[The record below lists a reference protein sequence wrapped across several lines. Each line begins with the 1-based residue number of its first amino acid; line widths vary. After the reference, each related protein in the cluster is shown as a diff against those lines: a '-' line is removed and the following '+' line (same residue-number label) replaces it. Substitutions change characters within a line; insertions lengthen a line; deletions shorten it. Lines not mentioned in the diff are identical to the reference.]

1 MTESSSKPHFLSQP
15 HQDLAAITPKTLRLL
30 DQLLPDIKLVIFNGR
45 SIIVDEAFDV
55 AFNASERDAVLRY
68 LTQTILERT
77 TDEFDALI
85 AEAKTTRVIHVT
97 CVRVTFRKKPAI
109 LALLN
114 DKTEHYHGISDED
127 RLHKL
132 QEAIIRINTSALV
145 GDDLRKTLDLILSGA
160 VLAFPKAGLGTIFT
174 LNGDHFEVVSSI
186 GYDEEIKRFK
196 LPVDKSFLYWETDG
210 AMDRIAIVNDI
221 QQRYNFIPVK
231 TMIGDETYLHSCMV
245 APLFYHN
252 KLYGM
257 MSIDSLQPDA
267 FSRSDIATMEFI
279 RNNVQIAITNQLTF
293 IEKSRQALT
302 DALTGLHNRHYLT
315 EQLNFVFEKAKRFDE
330 TFCLAVID
338 IDDLKKTN
346 DQHGHLMGDQVIR
359 VLGLALRQTLRHS
372 DLLVRYGGDEFVA
385 VCFTAHADQLQL
397 RFNAL
402 AKQLQDSPL
411 HSDEGDVMIR
421 FTVGI
426 AVYPIDATTPEALIA
441 LADQR
446 MYAHKHQPGGSHE

>member
-1 MTESSSKPHFLSQP
+1 MTEPSSKPHFLAQP
-15 HQDLAAITPKTLRLL
+15 HQDLAAITPKTLRVL
-30 DQLLPDIKLVIFNGR
+30 DQLLPDIKLVILEGR
-45 SIIVDEAFDV
+45 AILVDDAFDL
-55 AFNASERDAVLRY
+55 AFNNQERDAVLRY
-68 LTQTILERT
+68 LTQSIVERS
-77 TDEFDALI
+77 TDEFDAVI
-85 AEAKTTRVIHVT
+85 AESKTTRVIHIT

-109 LALLN
+109 LAFLK
-114 DKTEHYHGISDED
+114 DKTEQYHGISDAD
-127 RLHKL
+127 RLRKL
-132 QEAIIRINTSALV
+132 QEAILRINTSALV
-145 GDDLRKTLDLILSGA
+145 GDDLRKTLDLILNGA
-160 VLAFPKAGLGTIFT
+160 ILAFSKAGLGTIFT

-186 GYDEEIKRFK
+186 GYDDEIKRFK
-196 LPVDKSFLYWETDG
+196 LPIEKSFLYCETDG

-252 KLYGM
+252 TLYGM
-257 MSIDSLQPDA
+257 MSIDSLQRDA
-267 FSRSDIATMEFI
+267 FSHSDVSTMEFI

-315 EQLNFVFEKAKRFDE
+315 EQLNFVFEKAKRFEE

-338 IDDLKKTN
+338 IDDLKKIN
-346 DQHGHLMGDQVIR
+346 DRHGHLMGDQVIR

-385 VCFTAHADQLQL
+385 VCFTAQVDQLRH
-397 RFNAL
+397 RFEGL
-402 AKQLQDSPL
+402 SQRLWGSPL
-411 HSDEGDVMIR
+411 HSDEGDVVIR
-421 FTVGI
+421 YSVGI
-426 AVYPIDATTPEALIA
+426 AMYPSDATTPEALIA

-446 MYAHKHQPGGSHE
+446 MYAQKRQPGVPHE